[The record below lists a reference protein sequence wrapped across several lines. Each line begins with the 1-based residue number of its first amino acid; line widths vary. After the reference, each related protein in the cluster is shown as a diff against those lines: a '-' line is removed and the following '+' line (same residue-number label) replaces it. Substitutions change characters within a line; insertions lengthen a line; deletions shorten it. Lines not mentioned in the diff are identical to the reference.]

1 LHKFWRLAI
10 FAVIGAVLSWCAAAR
25 AEAPTEPIKLGILND
40 QSGPF
45 RDLGGPWSVEAARM
59 AAEDFGG
66 SVLGRKV
73 EIVFA
78 DHQNKADIGAGIA
91 RRWFDNENV
100 TALMDVMVSSVALAV
115 QELARERHKIVMYS
129 GAASSD
135 LTGKLCSPTSV
146 QWTWDSYAVDATLT
160 KPIIRSGGDTWF
172 FIAVDYAFGEALQ
185 RDATAMIVP
194 LGGKVVGSIRHPV
207 GNQDFAS
214 FLLQAQAS
222 KAKVI
227 ALADAGQDM
236 SNAVKQAAEFG
247 IVDAGQKLV
256 GLSANISDVHSM
268 GLQLAHGLLLAEPF
282 YWDMNDASR
291 TWSKRFLART
301 GRMPN
306 LTMAGVYGSTLGYL
320 KAVQTAG
327 TTDSDAVMATLK
339 KTRINDFMTKDG
351 WIREDGR
358 MMRDFYLFEVKKP
371 SESTGPWDYYRLVQT
386 VPAEEAARP
395 LSESVCPLVKHAAE
409 KPK

>member
-1 LHKFWRLAI
+1 MHKVGRLAAS
-10 FAVIGAVLSWCAAAR
+10 AVIGAVLSWSATANAQTP
-25 AEAPTEPIKLGILND
+25 ADTIKLGILND

-66 SVLGRKV
+66 AVLGRKV

-78 DHQNKADIGAGIA
+78 DHQNKPDIGAGIA

-100 TALMDVMVSSVALAV
+100 TAIMDVMVSSVALAV
-115 QELARERHKIVMYS
+115 QELARERHKVVMYS

-135 LTGKLCSPTSV
+135 LSGKLCSPTSV
-146 QWTWDSYAVDATLT
+146 MWTWDTYAVDATLT
-160 KPIIRSGGDTWF
+160 KPVIRSGGDTWF

-185 RDATAMIVP
+185 RDATAMILP

-207 GNQDFAS
+207 GNQDFSS

-247 IVDAGQKLV
+247 IVDAGQRLV
-256 GLSANISDVHSM
+256 GLSVTISDVHSM

-291 TWSKRFLART
+291 AWSKRFLART

-306 LTMAGVYGSTLGYL
+306 FTMAGVYGSTLAYL

-327 TTDSDAVMATLK
+327 STDSAAVMSTLK

-351 WIREDGR
+351 WIRDDGR

-386 VPAEEAARP
+386 VPAQEAARP
-395 LSESVCPLVKHAAE
+395 LAESACPLVKHEAE